1 MQRAHIPPAILN
13 GGIAIFFCALAFG
26 QAAENLTFE
35 VASVKPA
42 PPPDPSGRMFMGSRG
57 GPGTPDPG
65 QITWTNATL
74 KFLLMSAY
82 DVKQYQVTG
91 PAWLDTERYNIVAK
105 VPDGATKEQ
114 VAVMWQNL
122 LKERFGMVLHHES
135 KEFQVRELVVAK
147 GGSKLKETTLDP
159 NAPPL
164 SPPNGP
170 PPGPPGPP
178 KPEPFKMDKNGF
190 PEMDRPGLMMM
201 IQPNAAGGG
210 PVGRMVARAQPI
222 SGLAGILGN
231 QLDGPVLDKTGL
243 TGKYDFNLEYMPDLS
258 RMPPPPPGFAGPAPG
273 APSTEASEPGSNLAA
288 ALEQQLGLRLVSNK
302 AKLDVVVVDK
312 AEKTPT
318 EN

>member
-1 MQRAHIPPAILN
+1 MRRSLAGLLVL
-13 GGIAIFFCALAFG
+13 GFAFG
-26 QAAENLTFE
+26 QATDNLTFE

-42 PPPDPSGRMFMGSRG
+42 APPQPGGPVFFGSRG

-65 QITWTNATL
+65 QITSSIDL
-74 KFLLMSAY
+74 KNLLMTAY
-82 DVKQYQVTG
+82 AVKNYQVNG
-91 PAWLDTERYNIVAK
+91 PGWLDTERYDIVAK
-105 VPDGATKEQ
+105 VPEGATTEQ
-114 VAVMWQNL
+114 VNVMGQNL
-122 LKERFGMVLHHES
+122 LKERFGLVLHHES
-135 KEFQVRELVVAK
+135 KEFQVSELVVAK

-159 NAPPL
+159 NAPP
-164 SPPNGP
+164 PPLPSGP
-170 PPGPPGPP
+170 PPPT
-178 KPEPFKMDKNGF
+178 KLDKNGV
-190 PEMDRPGLMMM
+190 PEMNRPGLMMM

>member
-1 MQRAHIPPAILN
+1 MQRTHIPRAILN
-13 GGIAIFFCALAFG
+13 GGIAIFSCALAFG

-42 PPPDPSGRMFMGSRG
+42 PPPDSSGRMFMGSRG

-74 KFLLMSAY
+74 KFLLMGAY

-91 PAWLDTERYNIVAK
+91 PPWLDTERYNIVAK
-105 VPDGATKEQ
+105 VPEGATKEQ
-114 VAVMWQNL
+114 VNVMWQNL
-122 LKERFGMVLHHES
+122 LKERFGVVLHHES

-170 PPGPPGPP
+170 PPGPPGPL
-178 KPEPFKMDKNGF
+178 KMDKNGV

-201 IQPNAAGGG
+201 VQPNAAGGG
-210 PVGRMVARAQPI
+210 PVGRVVARAQPI
-222 SGLAGILGN
+222 SGLAGMLGN
-231 QLDGPVLDKTGL
+231 QLNGPVLDKTGL
-243 TGKYDFNLEYMPDLS
+243 TGKYDFNLEYTPDLS
-258 RMPPPPPGFAGPAPG
+258 RMPPPPPGMAAPG
-273 APSTEASEPGSNLAA
+273 QAPNASTEASEPGSNLAA
-288 ALEQQLGLRLVSNK
+288 AIEQQLGLRLVSNK

-318 EN
+318 DN